1 MVTVIVA
8 MSTNRVIGINNSL
21 PWCIPDD
28 LKRFKRI
35 TMGKSVIMGR
45 KTFESIGRPLP
56 GRTNVVVTR
65 SGWSAEG
72 VETRTSIEDAIRD
85 FPSAMVIGGS
95 EVYRQALEIAGAIEM
110 TVIDRDFE
118 GDAMFP
124 ELGPEW
130 VEVSRETHTGTDFD
144 HHYVRLVRS
153 AKS

>member
-21 PWCIPDD
+21 PWHIPDD

>member
-1 MVTVIVA
+1 MA

>member
-1 MVTVIVA
+1 

>member
-1 MVTVIVA
+1 VVTVIVA
-8 MSTNRVIGINNSL
+8 MAANRVIGINNSL

-56 GRTNVVVTR
+56 GRTNIVLSG

-72 VETRTSIEDAIRD
+72 TEVCSSIESALQSHPDAI
-85 FPSAMVIGGS
+85 VIGGS
-95 EVYRQALEIAGAIEM
+95 QVYSLALPFADVIEM
-110 TVIDRDFE
+110 TLVDKNYE
-118 GDAMFP
+118 GDTLFP

-130 VEVSRETHTGTDFD
+130 VESCRETHNNGSFD
-144 HHYVRLVRS
+144 YHYLRLER
-153 AKS
+153 KR

>member
-1 MVTVIVA
+1 VTVIVA

>member
-1 MVTVIVA
+1 MTVIVA